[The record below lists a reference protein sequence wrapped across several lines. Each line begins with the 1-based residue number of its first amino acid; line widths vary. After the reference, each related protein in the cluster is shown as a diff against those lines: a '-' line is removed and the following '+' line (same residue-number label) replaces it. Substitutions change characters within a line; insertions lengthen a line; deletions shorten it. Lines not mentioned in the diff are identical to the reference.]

1 MPASIRDMRRI
12 PQGPGASIGDFRRH
26 PGCRLL
32 ITCVFCGWAKGYDP
46 ERVVGRLRALNAGGE
61 ATRFADVARRVAWN
75 CPGCGR
81 VRWRAELA
89 WPPTIDER
97 EARRL
102 RNLHRN

>member
-1 MPASIRDMRRI
+1 MSYLAVRMRRI

-32 ITCVFCGWAKGYDP
+32 IACSACGWSRDYDP
-46 ERVVGRLRALNAGGE
+46 ERVVARLLEIHAGGE
-61 ATRFADVARRVAWN
+61 TTPFSEVARRVAWN
-75 CPGCGR
+75 CPACQR
-81 VRWRAELA
+81 MRWRAELA
-89 WPPTIDER
+89 WPARIDER